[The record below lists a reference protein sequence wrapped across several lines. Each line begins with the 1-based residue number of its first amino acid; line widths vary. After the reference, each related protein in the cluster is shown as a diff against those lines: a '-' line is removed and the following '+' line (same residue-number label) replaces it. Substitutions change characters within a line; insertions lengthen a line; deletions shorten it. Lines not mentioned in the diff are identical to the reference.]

1 MSKPEKTETPRP
13 VQQGNGNNFYIWF
26 FLAILGFS
34 IYLSYKVF
42 APFIHSFILACVF
55 SALSYPVYQFFLKRI
70 SNKSWAALSVLAL
83 ITIVVA
89 VPVTLFIAG
98 LVPQAVSSVKQLN
111 QWLAGQHLSELIST
125 HIDPILAWIDV
136 HIPEFDVQSFDVK
149 ATIVKLSSKVG
160 ENLVRYGYFIMG
172 NIANMAIHFV
182 LILCIMFYFLTN
194 GESVVRRVMYLS
206 PIKPHQTAVVIE
218 RMRSTA
224 KAVFGGGLALATLQ
238 GIVGGIGLAI
248 VGIPALF
255 WGTVMAFAALVPV
268 VGTGLVWV
276 PAVIFLYLSGET
288 GSAIFLLIWC
298 AGIVCSL
305 DTFLRPFLLR
315 DGVKVPVVFLFLSI
329 LGGVQAFGML
339 GLLYGPMILA
349 LLAVMLTIYGEE
361 YHVVI
366 SSHHNGN
373 GAPPPQEK

>member
-1 MSKPEKTETPRP
+1 MGEPKK
-13 VQQGNGNNFYIWF
+13 VQKQVDVQEGNGNNFYIWF

-34 IYLSYKVF
+34 VYLSYKVF

-55 SALSYPVYQFFLKRI
+55 SALSYPIYQFFLAKMSR
-70 SNKSWAALSVLAL
+70 KTWAALSVLVL

-89 VPVTLFIAG
+89 IPVTFFIAG

-125 HIDPILAWIDV
+125 HIDPVLAWVDV
-136 HIPEFDVQSFDVK
+136 HIPEFDVQSFDIK
-149 ATIVKLSSKVG
+149 ATMMKVSSKVG

-172 NIANMAIHFV
+172 NIANMAMHFV
-182 LILCIMFYFLTN
+182 LILCIMFYLLIN
-194 GESVVRRVMYLS
+194 GERVLRRVMYLS
-206 PIKPHQTAVVIE
+206 PLRPHQTAVVIE
-218 RMRSTA
+218 RMRRTS

-248 VGIPALF
+248 VGVPALF

-276 PAVIFLYLSGET
+276 PAVIFLFLTGET
-288 GSAIFLLIWC
+288 GYAIFLLVWC

-366 SSHHNGN
+366 SSHHNGKTK
-373 GAPPPQEK
+373 GSSSGQ

>member
-1 MSKPEKTETPRP
+1 MREPKGAQMQETAKAGSP
-13 VQQGNGNNFYIWF
+13 NNFYIWF
-26 FLAILGFS
+26 FLAILGFT

-42 APFIHSFILACVF
+42 APFIHSFVLACVF
-55 SALSYPVYQFFLKRI
+55 SALSYPIYQFFLHKI
-70 SNKSWAALSVLAL
+70 SRKTWAAMAVLVL

-89 VPVTLFIAG
+89 IPVTLFVAG
-98 LVPQAVSSVKQLN
+98 LVPQAVSSIKQLN
-111 QWLAGQHLSELIST
+111 QWLAGQHLSDMIST
-125 HIDPILAWIDV
+125 HIDPVLAWIDV
-136 HIPEFDVQSFDVK
+136 HMPELDIQSFDVK
-149 ATIVKLSSKVG
+149 ATMVKLSSKVG
-160 ENLVRYGYFIMG
+160 ENLIRTGYFIMG
-172 NIANMAIHFV
+172 NVANMAIHFV
-182 LILCIMFYFLTN
+182 LILCIMFYLLIN
-194 GESVVRRVMYLS
+194 GESVIRRVMYLS
-206 PIKPHQTAVVIE
+206 PLKPHQTAVVIE
-218 RMRSTA
+218 RMRSTS

-248 VGIPALF
+248 VDIPPLF

-276 PAVIFLYLSGET
+276 PAVIFLFLSGET
-288 GSAIFLLIWC
+288 GSAIFLFIWC

-305 DTFLRPFLLR
+305 DTILRPFLLR

-361 YHVVI
+361 YHLVI
-366 SSHHNGN
+366 SSHHNG
-373 GAPPPQEK
+373 PLPQKSANK